1 MEGSLE
7 GSMEGSLEGS
17 MEGSLERG
25 QWSTGSDDKEVFEL
39 GQPACQCAKIFFPA
53 LAYTLVEINR
63 HCFPS
68 QIGDA
73 FT

>member
-1 MEGSLE
+1 M
-7 GSMEGSLEGS
+7 
-17 MEGSLERG
+17 ERG

-39 GQPACQCAKIFFPA
+39 GQPACQCAKVFFPA
-53 LAYTLVEINR
+53 LAYILVEINR
-63 HCFPS
+63 LGFPS

>member
-1 MEGSLE
+1 
-7 GSMEGSLEGS
+7 MEGSLEGS

-39 GQPACQCAKIFFPA
+39 GQPACQCAKVFFPA
-53 LAYTLVEINR
+53 LACILVEINR
-63 HCFPS
+63 HGFPS